1 MSQIVGWA
9 AAGTVAAA
17 LVACGGRTP
26 LELPGI
32 AGYVGVNTTVGSSST
47 STATAGLTSYFT
59 NGTWITETVGTVTY
73 NTTTSFGTPTYSTT
87 NDGTGGFPG
96 TTTYTGSNGYV
107 TTIGGYFTSSCGA
120 TSTLGNTASF
130 CSIGFVTTSIGVNA
144 GTTST
149 STTGTC
155 AALPSND
162 DLIDDME
169 SGGPNIPQTNG
180 RTGAWTDFGDNSA
193 GAMIWPPT
201 ASNFKMSESG
211 DPCRRLAARFYG
223 SGFGIWGT
231 GMKVSLGSPYNA
243 TADKA
248 IGITFWAKAGAGSTP
263 NVHVTFP
270 DKDTDPTYGLCDP
283 STTAANG
290 CYDDFG
296 ARLALS
302 SNWGQYTIL
311 FAQLTQDGWGRI
323 ASQFDPSTL
332 YSIQFLVAAGAT
344 FDIWVDDIAFVR

>member
-1 MSQIVGWA
+1 MRQLVRLASAIA
-9 AAGTVAAA
+9 ATT
-17 LVACGGRTP
+17 LIACGGRTP
-26 LELPGI
+26 LELPG
-32 AGYVGVNTTVGSSST
+32 AGANGVTAYSSSAST
-47 STATAGLTSYFT
+47 STAGLTSYFT
-59 NGTWITETVGTVTY
+59 NGTWITETLGTVTY
-73 NTTTSFGTPTYSTT
+73 NTTTYLGTTTYSTT
-87 NDGTGGFPG
+87 NGLPE
-96 TTTYTGSNGYV
+96 TTTYTGTNGYV
-107 TTIGGYFTSSCGA
+107 TTVGGYFTSSCGV
-120 TSTLGNTASF
+120 TSTIGATASF
-130 CSIGFVTTSIGVNA
+130 CSISFVTTSLGVNP

-149 STTGTC
+149 NTTGTC

-193 GAMIWPPT
+193 GATIWPPT
-201 ASNFKMSESG
+201 ASNFKMSDSG

-296 ARLALS
+296 ARIALS
-302 SNWGQYTIL
+302 SNWAQYTIF

-344 FDIWVDDIAFVR
+344 FDVWVDDIAFVR